1 MGLAKNDI
9 GSEGLKKFCEDI
21 STNRFLHD
29 IDLKQNLID
38 SNGVTALVSMLKEH
52 LSLERIDLGDNK
64 NLGNN
69 GVKALAEALKT
80 RYTIS
85 KLVMTRKTK

>member
-1 MGLAKNDI
+1 
-9 GSEGLKKFCEDI
+9 
-21 STNRFLHD
+21 
-29 IDLKQNLID
+29 
-38 SNGVTALVSMLKEH
+38 MLKDH

-85 KLVMTRKTK
+85 KLVMTRKTNK